1 MDAVVLG
8 LFLLG
13 LATISLIFYVRQHH
27 AHKVGTNSV
36 SAGEPSSSTPKPR
49 GFSFHVPHLGTPQS
63 NGQPQT
69 NARTGPNV
77 RTTSSRA
84 GPTSGSSARR
94 SSSHPKGKAVPN
106 YGRVPQGP
114 RYTITK
120 SGCWGGMVTATRP
133 DTESC
138 WASSRIEWNTRR
150 AQEGPSSPGLFCS
163 TKLRQPTVREPKALA
178 AGNPSR
184 EHRGHV

>member
-13 LATISLIFYVRQHH
+13 LAISLIFYVRQHH
-27 AHKVGTNSV
+27 AHKSGYKQRVG
-36 SAGEPSSSTPKPR
+36 GEPSSSTPASWSSRSMSPT
-49 GFSFHVPHLGTPQS
+49 SGTPQS

-94 SSSHPKGKAVPN
+94 SSSHPKARRFPTTDESPKGRGTPLPN
-106 YGRVPQGP
+106 LGAG
-114 RYTITK
+114 
-120 SGCWGGMVTATRP
+120 SGMVTATRP
-133 DTESC
+133 DTDSC
-138 WASSRIEWNTRR
+138 WASSRIEWNTS

-163 TKLRQPTVREPKALA
+163 TSATT
-178 AGNPSR
+178 
-184 EHRGHV
+184 HRA